1 MNASPEFLD
10 GEKDLSCLEWSRS
23 VCRRSC
29 IPARRRHPARL
40 CCHQLPEW
48 VQRIEG
54 QGFAVC
60 AQARMSPKMIEPVD
74 EGLSATYREPS
85 AQATP
90 PLVDCDGAKAAFGK
104 QARTT
109 SIRGVWQQ
117 SDVQRS
123 CVWRSASA
131 RPTCVL
137 WSIVSFSWSVSLV
150 NTVFRAA
157 VGWWRVFAA
166 RGGGRRRG

>member
-1 MNASPEFLD
+1 MVSLGLPAILHTCSAAP
-10 GEKDLSCLEWSRS
+10 SCTTLLPP
-23 VCRRSC
+23 V
-29 IPARRRHPARL
+29 ARMGAGPR
-40 CCHQLPEW
+40 
-48 VQRIEG
+48 G
-54 QGFAVC
+54 QGFAVS
-60 AQARMSPKMIEPVD
+60 AQARISTKMIEPVD
-74 EGLSATYREPS
+74 EGLFATYREPS
-85 AQATP
+85 APAAP
-90 PLVDCDGAKAAFGK
+90 PLVACDGAKAAFGK

-123 CVWRSASA
+123 CIWRSASA

-137 WSIVSFSWSVSLV
+137 WSIVSLSSSVSLV